1 MISLMNRKNLT
12 MNTIQIDSISI
23 IDTFYY
29 KEGLACVY
37 LMKEGEKGIII
48 ETNTNF
54 AVPKIMEEMERQNL
68 KSYDI
73 EWIIITH
80 VHLDHAGGAGLLIQK
95 CPNAKLI
102 AHPNA
107 AKHII
112 NPSRLVSSSI
122 QVYGEDNFKKL
133 YGEIIPVPQERL
145 KIMEDQE
152 ELFIGSRKLKFIYT
166 KGHANHHF
174 VIYDSKTNG
183 VFSGDSF
190 GIAYPILQEK
200 GLFIFPTTTPT
211 DFDSEEA
218 KISIEKILSTKCDKV
233 FLTHYGVITDL
244 ENAKKQ
250 LYEGLKVSEELLE
263 WSLSSNL
270 DQQEKIQYI
279 KNSLMDYYKQK
290 MKYLQLEITQQRL
303 EMLELDAELNAMGIY
318 VSASRKQKKL
328 KDKIV
333 KNI

>member
-1 MISLMNRKNLT
+1 MD
-12 MNTIQIDSISI
+12 TIHINDISI
-23 IDTFYY
+23 IDTHYY

-54 AVPKIMEEMERQNL
+54 AVPKILEEINKQNL
-68 KSYDI
+68 KLTDI

-80 VHLDHAGGAGLLIQK
+80 VHLDHAGGAGLLIQH

-107 AKHII
+107 AKHMI

-122 QVYGEDNFKKL
+122 QVYGEENFKKL
-133 YGEIIPVPQERL
+133 YGDIIPIPEEKV
-145 KIMEDQE
+145 KIVEDQE
-152 ELFIGSRKLKFIYT
+152 ELNFGSRKLKFIYT

-174 VIYDSKTNG
+174 VIYDSKTNS

-211 DFDSEEA
+211 DFNAEEA
-218 KISIEKILSTKCDKV
+218 RISIEKILNTNCDKV
-233 FLTHYGVITDL
+233 FLTHYGMITDL
-244 ENAKKQ
+244 KNAKMQ
-250 LYEGLKVSEELLE
+250 LYEGLEVSEKLLE
-263 WSLSSNL
+263 WSLHSSS

-279 KNSLMDYYKQK
+279 KNSLMDYYQQK
-290 MKYLQLEITQQRL
+290 MKYLGLEFTQQRK
-303 EMLELDAELNAMGIY
+303 EMLELDAELNAMGVY
-318 VSASRKQKKL
+318 VAANRMQKKS
-328 KDKIV
+328 
-333 KNI
+333 